1 MVVVQ
6 TLCDSELA
14 ADAGVGD
21 GAGALGVTDDAR
33 TAGAGA
39 LTGNSAGA
47 AATDSTGSIG
57 ITG

>member
-1 MVVVQ
+1 MR
-6 TLCDSELA
+6 SAAGAAGALA

-21 GAGALGVTDDAR
+21 GAGALGATDDAR

-39 LTGNSAGA
+39 VTGNRAG
-47 AATDSTGSIG
+47 AATDSMGSIG